1 MRKGEQLKEVENKR
15 WPMTILL
22 LVLGI
27 AILVPLYMAFV
38 IAIKQPSEMTN
49 DIAGALALPK
59 QWSLSNFSEAIRV
72 TDFWHTAGNSLIITV
87 VSVTLIVLFGAMAA
101 YPIARRKHKM
111 YKGLLAYF
119 LLGYM
124 VPAQTIMIPLYLL
137 LQKMHLLNNIV
148 GLILVYSSWCNFAMF
163 LYQGFFKGLPMDIEE
178 AAMIDG
184 CGPWKCFWLV
194 VFPLLKPIT
203 TTIIIFEVMWVWND
217 FLYPYLFLSSNK
229 SFTLVMQVYKGVGQF
244 SNDWSMMLSTMVLVL
259 IPVVIFYLIMQK
271 HIVAGITSGAV
282 KG

>member
-1 MRKGEQLKEVENKR
+1 MKNKIRTKKPGKIIGE
-15 WPMTILL
+15 ILL
-22 LVLGI
+22 LAVCVI
-27 AILVPLYMAFV
+27 ILIPFYYLVVNTFKNP
-38 IAIKQPSEMTN
+38 QEMS
-49 DIAGALALPK
+49 ASPLALPSSITFDNYIK
-59 QWSLSNFSEAIRV
+59 AFSNM
-72 TDFWHTAGNSLIITV
+72 DFVRSFTNSLLITV
-87 VSVTLIVLFGAMAA
+87 ISVFLIVVFGAMAA
-101 YPIARRKHKM
+101 YSIARRKHKM
-111 YKGLLAYF
+111 YKGFLIYF

-137 LQKMHLLNNIV
+137 LQKMNLLNNIG
-148 GLILVYSSWCNFAMF
+148 GLILVYSSWCNFALF
-163 LYQGFFKGLPMDIEE
+163 LYQGFFKGLPVEIEE

-184 CGPWKCFWLV
+184 CSPWKCFWLV

-203 TTIIIFEVMWVWND
+203 TTIVIFEVMWVWND

>member
-1 MRKGEQLKEVENKR
+1 MKAKKIKKAAGEAVMLIICVI
-15 WPMTILL
+15 ILIPFYY
-22 LVLGI
+22 LV
-27 AILVPLYMAFV
+27 VNTFKTPR
-38 IAIKQPSEMTN
+38 EMS
-49 DIAGALALPK
+49 GSPLALPK
-59 QWSLSNFSEAIRV
+59 SITLENYAKAFSNM
-72 TDFWHTAGNSLIITV
+72 DFLRSFTNSLLITAI
-87 VSVTLIVLFGAMAA
+87 SVILIVLLGAMAA

-111 YKGLLAYF
+111 YKGIMLYF

-124 VPAQTIMIPLYLL
+124 VPAQTIMIPLFLL
-137 LQKMHLLNNIV
+137 LQKMHLLNNIA
-148 GLILVYSSWCNFAMF
+148 GLILVYSSWCNFAIF
-163 LYQGFFKGLPMDIEE
+163 LYQGFFRGLPMDIEE

-203 TTIIIFEVMWVWND
+203 TTLIIFEVMWVWND

>member
-1 MRKGEQLKEVENKR
+1 MKKVRNTAGELL
-15 WPMTILL
+15 MLAISIIILIPFYY
-22 LVLGI
+22 LV
-27 AILVPLYMAFV
+27 VNTFKTP
-38 IAIKQPSEMTN
+38 QEMS
-49 DIAGALALPK
+49 ASPLALPSGIHFDNYIK
-59 QWSLSNFSEAIRV
+59 AFGHM
-72 TDFWHTAGNSLIITV
+72 DFLRSFTNSLVITII
-87 VSVTLIVLFGAMAA
+87 SVLCIVILGAMAA
-101 YPIARRKHKM
+101 YPIARRKHKI
-111 YKGLLAYF
+111 YRGLLFYF
-119 LLGYM
+119 LIGYM

-137 LQKMHLLNNIV
+137 LQNMHLLNNIT
-148 GLILVYSSWCNFAMF
+148 GLILIYASWCNFALF

-184 CGPWKCFWLV
+184 CSPWKCFWLV

-244 SNDWSMMLSTMVLVL
+244 NNDWAMMLATMVVVL

-271 HIVAGITSGAV
+271 NIVAGITSGAV

>member
-1 MRKGEQLKEVENKR
+1 MRKKKPGKIIGE
-15 WPMTILL
+15 IALL
-22 LVLGI
+22 LVSLGMLI
-27 AILVPLYMAFV
+27 PFYYLVVNTFKTP
-38 IAIKQPSEMTN
+38 QEMS
-49 DIAGALALPK
+49 ASPLALPAQVTFDNYIK
-59 QWSLSNFSEAIRV
+59 AFNNMNFVHSF
-72 TDFWHTAGNSLIITV
+72 TNSLVITII
-87 VSVTLIVLFGAMAA
+87 SVTLIVIFGAMAA
-101 YPIARRKHKM
+101 YSIARRKHRM
-111 YKGLLAYF
+111 YKVILFYF

-124 VPAQTIMIPLYLL
+124 VPAQTIMIPLYML
-137 LQKMHLLNNIV
+137 LQKMHLLNSVV
-148 GLILVYSSWCNFAMF
+148 GLILVYSSWCNFALF
-163 LYQGFFKGLPMDIEE
+163 LYQGFFKGLPIDIEE

-184 CGPWKCFWLV
+184 SGPWKCFWLV

-217 FLYPYLFLSSNK
+217 FLYPYLFLSSNE

-259 IPVVIFYLIMQK
+259 IPVVIFYLFMQK

>member
-119 LLGYM
+119 LLGM
-124 VPAQTIMIPLYLL
+124 INLIPSVPPCDIESDSPGLSCF
-137 LQKMHLLNNIV
+137 LNARI
-148 GLILVYSSWCNFAMF
+148 
-163 LYQGFFKGLPMDIEE
+163 FFKGKFQE
-178 AAMIDG
+178 ASVLQ
-184 CGPWKCFWLV
+184 PQ
-194 VFPLLKPIT
+194 
-203 TTIIIFEVMWVWND
+203 
-217 FLYPYLFLSSNK
+217 FL
-229 SFTLVMQVYKGVGQF
+229 
-244 SNDWSMMLSTMVLVL
+244 
-259 IPVVIFYLIMQK
+259 
-271 HIVAGITSGAV
+271 
-282 KG
+282 

>member
-1 MRKGEQLKEVENKR
+1 MKMKKIKGVAGETV
-15 WPMTILL
+15 M
-22 LVLGI
+22 LVLCAFMLI
-27 AILVPLYMAFV
+27 PFYYLVVNTFKTP
-38 IAIKQPSEMTN
+38 KEMT
-49 DIAGALALPK
+49 ASPLALPVSITFENYAK
-59 QWSLSNFSEAIRV
+59 AFDNMDFIRSFSNSV
-72 TDFWHTAGNSLIITV
+72 LITV
-87 VSVTLIVLFGAMAA
+87 VSVFLIVILGAMAA
-101 YPIARRKHKM
+101 YPIARRKHKI
-111 YKGLLAYF
+111 YKGLLMYF

-137 LQKMHLLNNIV
+137 LQKIHLLNNV
-148 GLILVYSSWCNFAMF
+148 AGLILVYASWCNFAMF
-163 LYQGFFKGLPMDIEE
+163 LYQGFFKGLPTDIEE

-184 CGPWKCFWLV
+184 CNPWKCFWRV
-194 VFPLLKPIT
+194 VLPLLKPIT

-259 IPVVIFYLIMQK
+259 VPVVIFYLIMQK

>member
-1 MRKGEQLKEVENKR
+1 MSAKKVRN
-15 WPMTILL
+15 
-22 LVLGI
+22 
-27 AILVPLYMAFV
+27 
-38 IAIKQPSEMTN
+38 
-49 DIAGALALPK
+49 IAGEIAMLELCIVILIPFYYLAVNTFKTPQEMSGSPLALPRSVTFENYAK
-59 QWSLSNFSEAIRV
+59 AFENMDFARSFS
-72 TDFWHTAGNSLIITV
+72 NSLIITV

>member
-1 MRKGEQLKEVENKR
+1 MSTKKVRKTAGEIA
-15 WPMTILL
+15 M
-22 LVLGI
+22 LVLCI
-27 AILVPLYMAFV
+27 IILIPFYYLAVNTFKTP
-38 IAIKQPSEMTN
+38 QEMS
-49 DIAGALALPK
+49 GSPLALPK
-59 QWSLSNFSEAIRV
+59 SV
-72 TDFWHTAGNSLIITV
+72 TFENYAKAFENMDFVRSFTNSLIITV
-87 VSVTLIVLFGAMAA
+87 VSVTLIVLFAAMAA

-137 LQKMHLLNNIV
+137 LQNLHLLNNIA

-163 LYQGFFKGLPMDIEE
+163 LYQGFFKGLPVDIEE

>member
-1 MRKGEQLKEVENKR
+1 MLAVCVIILIPFYYLVVNTFKEPR
-15 WPMTILL
+15 
-22 LVLGI
+22 
-27 AILVPLYMAFV
+27 
-38 IAIKQPSEMTN
+38 EMS
-49 DIAGALALPK
+49 ASPLALPK
-59 QWSLSNFSEAIRV
+59 SITFENYIKSFDNMNFMRS
-72 TDFWHTAGNSLIITV
+72 FSNSLLVTV
-87 VSVTLIVLFGAMAA
+87 VSVALIVLLGAMAA

-111 YKGLLAYF
+111 YKGFLMYF
-119 LLGYM
+119 LIGYM

-137 LQKMHLLNNIV
+137 LQKVHLMNNIA

-184 CGPWKCFWLV
+184 CSPWKCFWRI

-203 TTIIIFEVMWVWND
+203 ATIVIFEVMWVWND

>member
-1 MRKGEQLKEVENKR
+1 MKTKKIRKTAGELA
-15 WPMTILL
+15 M
-22 LVLGI
+22 LVLCI
-27 AILVPLYMAFV
+27 IILIPFYYLVVNTFKTP
-38 IAIKQPSEMTN
+38 QEMS
-49 DIAGALALPK
+49 GAPLALPQSITFENYAK
-59 QWSLSNFSEAIRV
+59 AFRNM
-72 TDFWHTAGNSLIITV
+72 DFVRSFTNSLLITV
-87 VSVTLIVLFGAMAA
+87 ISVTLIVLLGAMAA
-101 YPIARRKHKM
+101 YPIARRKHKI
-111 YKGLLAYF
+111 YKGILVYF

-137 LQKMHLLNNIV
+137 LQKLHLLNNIA

-244 SNDWSMMLSTMVLVL
+244 SNDWSMMLCTMVLVL
-259 IPVVIFYLIMQK
+259 VPVVIFYLIMQK

>member
-1 MRKGEQLKEVENKR
+1 MKANKIRKTASELA
-15 WPMTILL
+15 M
-22 LVLGI
+22 LVLCI
-27 AILVPLYMAFV
+27 IILIPFYYLVVNTFKTP
-38 IAIKQPSEMTN
+38 QEMS
-49 DIAGALALPK
+49 GAPLALPK
-59 QWSLSNFSEAIRV
+59 SVTFENYAKAFSNM
-72 TDFWHTAGNSLIITV
+72 DFVRSFTNSLLITV
-87 VSVTLIVLFGAMAA
+87 ISVTLIVLLGAMAA
-101 YPIARRKHKM
+101 YPIARRKHKI
-111 YKGLLAYF
+111 YKGILVYF

-137 LQKMHLLNNIV
+137 LQKLHLLNNIA

-184 CGPWKCFWLV
+184 CDPWKCFWLV

-244 SNDWSMMLSTMVLVL
+244 SNDWSMMLCTMVLVL
-259 IPVVIFYLIMQK
+259 VPVVIFYLIMQK

>member
-1 MRKGEQLKEVENKR
+1 
-15 WPMTILL
+15 
-22 LVLGI
+22 
-27 AILVPLYMAFV
+27 
-38 IAIKQPSEMTN
+38 
-49 DIAGALALPK
+49 
-59 QWSLSNFSEAIRV
+59 
-72 TDFWHTAGNSLIITV
+72 
-87 VSVTLIVLFGAMAA
+87 
-101 YPIARRKHKM
+101 M

-137 LQKMHLLNNIV
+137 LQNLHLLNNIA

-163 LYQGFFKGLPMDIEE
+163 LYQGFFKGLPVDIEE